1 VIIEIDTVT
10 IMLVKFMFIN
20 FWIRSFNFGTQQT
33 YPMSVARHVLGMG
46 LSSVQIITQFY
57 K

>member
-20 FWIRSFNFGTQQT
+20 FWIRSFNFGTRQT